1 MLWKRHYD
9 YKRNKNKTP
18 YDAVTNEVCHILI
31 SAFLKSVIICHVN
44 YLFGCSEFLTCA
56 TYRYFL
62 IFVSVKFIE
71 GEKLSQ
77 QGIETSRN
85 VIAMSVLVYVIAC
98 SYSKTYISVQ
108 YKYLVS
114 ALCATFGLLKY

>member
-1 MLWKRHYD
+1 VIAVEAPLWLQK
-9 YKRNKNKTP
+9 KQKKKP
-18 YDAVTNEVCHILI
+18 PFDAVTNEVCHILI
-31 SAFLKSVIICHVN
+31 SAFFFKSVIICHVN
-44 YLFGCSEFLTCA
+44 CLFGCSEFL

-62 IFVSVKFIE
+62 IFVSVKFME

-85 VIAMSVLVYVIAC
+85 VIAMSVLVHVIAC
-98 SYSKTYISVQ
+98 SSSKTYISVQ